1 MACSSFASPRFCW
14 PLLLAGLLLAGC
26 RSGSGGRDPLPPAKM
41 QALLWDMMRADQFIS
56 DFVINKDTSRKRE
69 TESRAIYPQILQ
81 WHQVTADEFRY
92 SLDYYRDRPDL
103 LKPIM
108 DSLSLPPRS
117 VLTGPEGGPPKP
129 VNISDEA
136 PVPAPAPVRINKDSM
151 RQSLRVRDTARY

>member
-1 MACSSFASPRFCW
+1 M
-14 PLLLAGLLLAGC
+14 GLVLAGC
-26 RSGSGGRDPLPPAKM
+26 RPGSGGRDPLPPAKM

-81 WHQVTADEFRY
+81 WHKVTAEEFRY

-136 PVPAPAPVRINKDSM
+136 PAAPPVQINKDSM
-151 RQSLRVRDTARY
+151 RRRLRTRDTAVN